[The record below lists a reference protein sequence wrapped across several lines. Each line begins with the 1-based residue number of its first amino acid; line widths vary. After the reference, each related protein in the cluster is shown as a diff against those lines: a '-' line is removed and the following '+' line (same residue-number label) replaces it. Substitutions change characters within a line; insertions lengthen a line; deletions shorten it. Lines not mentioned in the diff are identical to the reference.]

1 MNDLLVTALHLTIGD
16 WDTAHGVACRRI
28 GVLVPANLRPAA
40 WREEVV
46 GNYSLPARISTTRRS
61 RRSPADALAAVA
73 RQTAHKKRYGFGTAF
88 LDLLCRSRLL
98 PLWVKRVVI
107 LGLPLTGNRLVDT
120 AMLSNVGRLDDL
132 SFGAAAV
139 EELWFSPPAR
149 MPLGLAIGT
158 ATMNGRLFLSLR
170 YRHRQFDDAAAN
182 RFADLYLER
191 LRALCGPG
199 DPEA

>member
-1 MNDLLVTALHLTIGD
+1 
-16 WDTAHGVACRRI
+16 
-28 GVLVPANLRPAA
+28 
-40 WREEVV
+40 
-46 GNYSLPARISTTRRS
+46 
-61 RRSPADALAAVA
+61 
-73 RQTAHKKRYGFGTAF
+73 
-88 LDLLCRSRLL
+88 
-98 PLWVKRVVI
+98 
-107 LGLPLTGNRLVDT
+107 
-120 AMLSNVGRLDDL
+120 MLSNVGRLDDL